1 MDEKTINSY
10 LDLVNIKTING
21 YYKYI
26 LKGMG
31 LILLTSLLEFGI
43 PTDIIANHSLLIDSS
58 IMLFNIGTITLLV
71 NNKYR
76 KNKKEFKK
84 NNDIDVNT
92 TVKECYEILQN
103 EEIITKEMPIDN
115 IISRYYLSP
124 DNYYT
129 EKGKRLVRKR

>member
-10 LDLVNIKTING
+10 LDLINIKTLNG
-21 YYKYI
+21 YYKY
-26 LKGMG
+26 LFKGFG
-31 LILLTSLLEFGI
+31 IILLTSLLEFGI
-43 PTDIIANHSLLIDSS
+43 PADILVNNSLLIESS
-58 IMLFNIGTITLLV
+58 LMLFNIGTISLLV

-76 KNKKEFKK
+76 KNKKEFIK

-103 EEIITKEMPIDN
+103 EEIITKDMPVDN

-129 EKGKRLVRKR
+129 EKGKKLVRKR

>member
-10 LDLVNIKTING
+10 LDLINIKTING
-21 YYKYI
+21 YYKY
-26 LKGMG
+26 LLGG
-31 LILLTSLLEFGI
+31 LGLVFLTSLLELGI
-43 PTDIIANHSLLIDSS
+43 PADVIANHPLLIDSS
-58 IMLFNIGTITLLV
+58 IILFNISSISLLI

-76 KNKKEFKK
+76 KNKKEFIK
-84 NNDIDVNT
+84 NNDIDVKT
-92 TVKECYEILQN
+92 SVKECYKILK
-103 EEIITKEMPIDN
+103 EEDIIIKDMPVDS

>member
-10 LDLVNIKTING
+10 LDLINIKTLNG
-21 YYKYI
+21 YYKY
-26 LKGMG
+26 LFKGFG
-31 LILLTSLLEFGI
+31 IILLTSLLEFGI
-43 PTDIIANHSLLIDSS
+43 PADIIASHSLLIDSS
-58 IMLFNIGTITLLV
+58 LMLFNIGTKTLIV
-71 NNKYR
+71 NNKYT
-76 KNKKEFKK
+76 KNKKEFIK

-103 EEIITKEMPIDN
+103 EEIITKDMPVDN

-129 EKGKRLVRKR
+129 EKGKKLVRKR

>member
-43 PTDIIANHSLLIDSS
+43 PTDIIANHSLLIESS
-58 IMLFNIGTITLLV
+58 IMLFNAGAISLMV

-76 KNKKEFKK
+76 KNKKEFIK

-92 TVKECYEILQN
+92 TVKECYKILQN
-103 EEIITKEMPIDN
+103 EEIITKDIPVDN

-129 EKGKRLVRKR
+129 EKGKKLVRKR

>member
-10 LDLVNIKTING
+10 LDLINKKTLNG
-21 YYKYI
+21 YYNYLASGFCI
-26 LKGMG
+26 V
-31 LILLTSLLEFGI
+31 LLTSLIELGI
-43 PTDIIANHSLLIDSS
+43 PADIIANHSLLIESS
-58 IMLFNIGTITLLV
+58 LMLFNIGTISLLV

-76 KNKKEFKK
+76 KNKKEFIK

-103 EEIITKEMPIDN
+103 EEIITKDMPVDN

-129 EKGKRLVRKR
+129 EKGKKLVRKR

>member
-43 PTDIIANHSLLIDSS
+43 PADIIANHSLLIESS
-58 IMLFNIGTITLLV
+58 LMLFNIGTISLLV

-76 KNKKEFKK
+76 KNKKEFIK

-92 TVKECYEILQN
+92 TVKECYKILQN
-103 EEIITKEMPIDN
+103 EEIITKDMHVDN

>member
-10 LDLVNIKTING
+10 LDLINIKTLNG
-21 YYKYI
+21 YYKY
-26 LKGMG
+26 LFKGFG
-31 LILLTSLLEFGI
+31 IILLTSLLEFGI
-43 PTDIIANHSLLIDSS
+43 PADIIANNSLLIDSS
-58 IMLFNIGTITLLV
+58 LMLFNIGTISLLV

-76 KNKKEFKK
+76 KNKKEFIK

-103 EEIITKEMPIDN
+103 EEIITKDMPVNN

-124 DNYYT
+124 DNT
-129 EKGKRLVRKR
+129 EKGKKLVRKR

>member
-1 MDEKTINSY
+1 
-10 LDLVNIKTING
+10 
-21 YYKYI
+21 
-26 LKGMG
+26 
-31 LILLTSLLEFGI
+31 
-43 PTDIIANHSLLIDSS
+43 
-58 IMLFNIGTITLLV
+58 MLFNIGTISLLV

-76 KNKKEFKK
+76 KNKKEFIK

-103 EEIITKEMPIDN
+103 EEIITKDMPVDN

-129 EKGKRLVRKR
+129 EKGKKLVRKR

>member
-10 LDLVNIKTING
+10 LDLINIKTLNG
-21 YYKYI
+21 YYKY
-26 LKGMG
+26 LFKGFG
-31 LILLTSLLEFGI
+31 IILLTSLLEFGI
-43 PTDIIANHSLLIDSS
+43 PADIIANHPLLIDSS
-58 IMLFNIGTITLLV
+58 IILFNISSISLLI

-76 KNKKEFKK
+76 KNKKEFIK

-103 EEIITKEMPIDN
+103 EEIITKDMPVDN

-129 EKGKRLVRKR
+129 EKGKKLVRKR

>member
-10 LDLVNIKTING
+10 LDLINIKTLNG
-21 YYKYI
+21 YYKY
-26 LKGMG
+26 LFKGFG
-31 LILLTSLLEFGI
+31 IILLTSLLEFGI
-43 PTDIIANHSLLIDSS
+43 PADIIANNSLLIDSS
-58 IMLFNIGTITLLV
+58 LMLFNIGTISLLI

-76 KNKKEFKK
+76 KNKKEFIK

-103 EEIITKEMPIDN
+103 EEIITKDMPVDN

-129 EKGKRLVRKR
+129 EKGKKLVRKR

>member
-10 LDLVNIKTING
+10 LDLINIKTLNG
-21 YYKYI
+21 YYKY
-26 LKGMG
+26 LFKGFG
-31 LILLTSLLEFGI
+31 IILLTSLLEFGI
-43 PTDIIANHSLLIDSS
+43 PADILVNNSLLIESS
-58 IMLFNIGTITLLV
+58 LMFFNIGTISLLI

-76 KNKKEFKK
+76 KNKKEFIK

-103 EEIITKEMPIDN
+103 EEIITKDMPVDN

-129 EKGKRLVRKR
+129 EKGKKLVRKR